1 MLRTFDLALKGA
13 ANKSAQGIAL
23 GGVGI
28 AEGVTRRPRGAGR
41 GSRWARVALGAGLPT
56 TAVKIFGR
64 CNILE
69 KPRFPPNY
77 QGFSWPAQE
86 NVFLRN

>member
-1 MLRTFDLALKGA
+1 MNWHQ
-13 ANKSAQGIAL
+13 ANFSSPQP
-23 GGVGI
+23 
-28 AEGVTRRPRGAGR
+28 RPPDSPAP
-41 GSRWARVALGAGLPT
+41 ALGAGLMT

-86 NVFLRN
+86 NVFRRN

>member
-1 MLRTFDLALKGA
+1 MTPPPQRA
-13 ANKSAQGIAL
+13 
-23 GGVGI
+23 
-28 AEGVTRRPRGAGR
+28 P
-41 GSRWARVALGAGLPT
+41 ALGAGLMTPPPQRTPALGAGLMTPPPQRTPALGAGLMT

-77 QGFSWPAQE
+77 QVFSWPAQE

>member
-1 MLRTFDLALKGA
+1 MKPNDRAD
-13 ANKSAQGIAL
+13 
-23 GGVGI
+23 
-28 AEGVTRRPRGAGR
+28 
-41 GSRWARVALGAGLPT
+41 SRFGAGLQT